1 VESISEDFL
10 QQNTPVQP
18 GVPEISS
25 ELPILQPDAEMLKEI
40 GLPNTDIVSSA
51 DTLLSTS
58 NNRCDNCKIQIKL
71 PTSQSGVPLPED
83 AGNTAGNGF
92 TPSNSPTPTATDKVE
107 EEINRQ
113 RSSRL
118 DFVRHEVDQA
128 IKLYHSTHPAPPQR
142 ATINN
147 VDINGSTGNYYTL
160 DSCNGMDNMRP
171 LVDLGSLAVT
181 GCVQKSTLYVDM
193 GHLRSQRSF
202 IDPIQPRANTTL
214 AELNQEP
221 TVSLDPHHSATAP
234 YHHTPS
240 LKDVDGNPHSDSFT
254 RAIAPVYC
262 DWNCWNDPEY
272 TARMLQPNLEDFDE
286 ILHNV
291 TAIHE
296 QEQREEEKRKKRL
309 CAGKTYSN
317 PGTSNMVTSCHNQCD
332 HTSGKWVPDW
342 SKVAENEQE
351 KQEAKIISIP
361 LTKVTPRSASKC
373 NNRKVLQEK
382 KWPRKRKLEDRYDV
396 TGEPQ
401 QRKKHT
407 CLSKFYEL

>member
-1 VESISEDFL
+1 MKVESISEDFL
-10 QQNTPVQP
+10 QPNTPVQP

-40 GLPNTDIVSSA
+40 GLPNTDIVSFA
-51 DTLLSTS
+51 DMLLSTS
-58 NNRCDNCKIQIKL
+58 NNLCDNCKTQIKL
-71 PTSQSGVPLPED
+71 PTSQSGVPLPEG

-128 IKLYHSTHPAPPQR
+128 IELYRSTHPAPPQR

-147 VDINGSTGNYYTL
+147 VDINGSTDNYYTM

-193 GHLRSQRSF
+193 GHLRSQSSF

-221 TVSLDPHHSATAP
+221 TVSLGSPPQCNSSISSHS
-234 YHHTPS
+234 
-240 LKDVDGNPHSDSFT
+240 
-254 RAIAPVYC
+254 
-262 DWNCWNDPEY
+262 
-272 TARMLQPNLEDFDE
+272 NL
-286 ILHNV
+286 
-291 TAIHE
+291 
-296 QEQREEEKRKKRL
+296 
-309 CAGKTYSN
+309 
-317 PGTSNMVTSCHNQCD
+317 
-332 HTSGKWVPDW
+332 
-342 SKVAENEQE
+342 
-351 KQEAKIISIP
+351 
-361 LTKVTPRSASKC
+361 
-373 NNRKVLQEK
+373 
-382 KWPRKRKLEDRYDV
+382 
-396 TGEPQ
+396 
-401 QRKKHT
+401 
-407 CLSKFYEL
+407 